1 MQRGKEVTRKE
12 QRDAEEA
19 AAREAA
25 KLHTFRQY
33 VSGVY
38 LPTKRIE
45 ISENA
50 YSCYEQMLRC
60 HMLPEFGDFLLEEIT
75 PAMVSAFLLK
85 MQQSGLS
92 HETVIKLY
100 NITNGVFKMAYLD
113 ETLRENPMLK
123 MQRPRQSKE
132 AKTEGVKAYTADEI
146 RYILRCLENEPLQW
160 RCYVVMLIQTGC
172 RRGEACALR
181 WSDVDFETG
190 AVTISQ
196 NLQYTA
202 AAGVYFCTPKNGK
215 SRTGLCR
222 LGFVCAPAP
231 P

>member
-25 KLHTFRQY
+25 KLRTFRQY

-123 MQRPRQSKE
+123 VQRPRQSKDT
-132 AKTEGVKAYTADEI
+132 KTEGG
-146 RYILRCLENEPLQW
+146 Q
-160 RCYVVMLIQTGC
+160 
-172 RRGEACALR
+172 
-181 WSDVDFETG
+181 
-190 AVTISQ
+190 
-196 NLQYTA
+196 
-202 AAGVYFCTPKNGK
+202 
-215 SRTGLCR
+215 GLHR
-222 LGFVCAPAP
+222 
-231 P
+231 

>member
-1 MQRGKEVTRKE
+1 MASIKECKDSSGRVVYKVTVSAGRGRRVTRSWRPKEEWSMAKTERELEKFSVLLEQSLAEGKEVTRKE

-25 KLHTFRQY
+25 KLRTFRQY

-113 ETLRENPMLK
+113 ETLRLVSLGDKAFGWSCWADSNCRPHPY
-123 MQRPRQSKE
+123 QR
-132 AKTEGVKAYTADEI
+132 
-146 RYILRCLENEPLQW
+146 
-160 RCYVVMLIQTGC
+160 
-172 RRGEACALR
+172 
-181 WSDVDFETG
+181 
-190 AVTISQ
+190 
-196 NLQYTA
+196 
-202 AAGVYFCTPKNGK
+202 
-215 SRTGLCR
+215 
-222 LGFVCAPAP
+222 
-231 P
+231 